1 MALPYVAVLTVMTF
15 LVAPYLKNDYRVEYK
30 NRKLIVSTKVVLVF
44 LAYLIYIVFAVSKS
58 VEFGVGANDAYAYY
72 LNFTR
77 ADCTLKYFMTE
88 VTICEPGYSFV
99 VWIVR
104 KVTSDYRFM
113 LWIWHTLTFILMVGF
128 YKKVYLKTNY
138 LFPVFVGLILLM
150 SQFNTLRMSISIA
163 IALYSLFA
171 MYKKNWI
178 KTAIIILC
186 ATSIH
191 LSALIMV
198 PVFMVVFIVSNRNNY
213 KKSLLF
219 ALIGLGII
227 LTIAMFGI
235 INRFALGT
243 AKSVYVGQ
251 SSIAWGMDFAIIV
264 FSVLGFVKM
273 KQLKQLSK
281 FNEIL
286 ILALPVGLIC
296 IPLQFNISVMY
307 RMLLFFGPIILA
319 LIPSI
324 IKCYK
329 ESSTKMVSYMVSLLS
344 YGYLISQIYSFCTEG
359 VVLLGKYVF
368 SI

>member
-1 MALPYVAVLTVMTF
+1 MPLPYVAVLSVMTF
-15 LVAPYLKNDYRVEYK
+15 LVAPYLKKGYSVENK
-30 NRKLIVSTKVVLVF
+30 LRKLIVSHQTVLVF
-44 LAYLIYIVFAVSKS
+44 LAYVAYIVFAVSKS
-58 VEFGVGANDAYAYY
+58 VMPGKGAYDAYGYY

-88 VTICEPGYSFV
+88 VTTFEPGYSFA

-104 KVTSDYRFM
+104 QVTSDYRFM
-113 LWIWHTLTFILMVGF
+113 LWIWHTLTFILTVGF
-128 YKKVYLKTNY
+128 YKKVYLKNNY
-138 LFPVFVGLILLM
+138 MLVIFVGLTLLI

-171 MYKKNWI
+171 MYKNNWI
-178 KTAIIILC
+178 KAVIIILC
-186 ATSIH
+186 AASIH
-191 LSALIMV
+191 ISALIMV
-198 PVFMVVFIVSNRNNY
+198 PVFIVVFIVSNINNY
-213 KKSLLF
+213 KKSLVF
-219 ALIGLGII
+219 TLIGLGII

-251 SSIAWGMDFAIIV
+251 SSIAWGMDLAIIAFV
-264 FSVLGFVKM
+264 VLGFAKM
-273 KQLKQLSK
+273 KQLKQLSR

-296 IPLQFNISVMY
+296 IPLQLNISVMY

-324 IKCYK
+324 IRCYK
-329 ESSTKMVSYMVSLLS
+329 ESSTKMVYYMVSLLS
-344 YGYLISQIYSFCTEG
+344 YGYLISKIYSFVTEE
-359 VVLLGKYVF
+359 K
-368 SI
+368 